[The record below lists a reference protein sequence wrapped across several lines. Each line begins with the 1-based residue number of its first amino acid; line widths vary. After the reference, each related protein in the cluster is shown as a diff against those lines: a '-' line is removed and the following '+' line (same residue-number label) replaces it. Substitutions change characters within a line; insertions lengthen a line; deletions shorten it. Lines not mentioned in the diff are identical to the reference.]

1 MTTATLLA
9 AGLAGAAVLVARP
22 LPDAALRRLRASP
35 ARAAGEIATGREVAS
50 GPDLPAVLLTYGP
63 AVAGLVAAV
72 ALATGRGLL
81 AVVVVAAAIAF
92 LAPGRRA
99 AAADAAHA
107 ATVGRDLPQV
117 AELVASCLHAGAAP
131 VEALDV
137 VCRHVGGPV
146 AEVLQPVTAAL
157 RLGID
162 PDVAWSAPPIRGAP
176 APVRR
181 LARAMSR
188 ASLTGAP
195 LAATLTS
202 LAAEERE
209 RLRLAAEAAARRAAV
224 RAVGPLGLCFLP
236 AFLLV
241 GVVPVVAAVAG
252 RVLTDVS

>member
-1 MTTATLLA
+1 MTALLA

-22 LPDAALRRLRASP
+22 LPGAALRRLRAAP
-35 ARAAGEIATGREVAS
+35 PRAGSDTAS
-50 GPDLPAVLLTYGP
+50 GPDVATGPDVPAVLRTYGP
-63 AVAGLVAAV
+63 GAAGLVAAV
-72 ALATGRGLL
+72 ALVTGRGLL
-81 AVVVVAAAIAF
+81 AVLVVAAAVAL
-92 LAPGRRA
+92 LAPSRRA
-99 AAADAAHA
+99 AAAEAARD

-131 VEALDV
+131 VDALDV

-146 AEVLQPVTAAL
+146 AAVLQPVTAAL

-162 PDVAWSAPPIRGAP
+162 PDVAWSAPAVRSAP

-188 ASLTGAP
+188 ASRTGAP
-195 LAATLTS
+195 LAATVAS
-202 LAAEERE
+202 LAAQERE
-209 RLRLAAEAAARRAAV
+209 RLRLGAEAAARRAAV

-241 GVVPVVAAVAG
+241 GVVPVVVAVAG
-252 RVLTDVS
+252 RVLVDVS

>member
-1 MTTATLLA
+1 MTAATLLA
-9 AGLAGAAVLVARP
+9 AGLAGAAALVARP
-22 LPDAALRRLRASP
+22 LPGAALRRLRGGP
-35 ARAAGEIATGREVAS
+35 ARARGEGAGGAEAAA
-50 GPDLPAVLLTYGP
+50 GPALPAVLRSYGP
-63 AVAGLVAAV
+63 GAAGLLAAAAWVA
-72 ALATGRGLL
+72 GRGLL
-81 AVVVVAAAIAF
+81 AVLVVAAAVAL

-99 AAADAAHA
+99 AAADAARA
-107 ATVGRDLPQV
+107 AAVGRDLPQV
-117 AELVASCLHAGAAP
+117 AELVASCLEAGAAP
-131 VEALDV
+131 ADALDV

-162 PDVAWSAPPIRGAP
+162 ADVAWSAPAVRSAP

-188 ASLTGAP
+188 ASRTGAP
-195 LAATLTS
+195 LAATVAS

-209 RLRLAAEAAARRAAV
+209 RLRLGAEAAARRAAV

-241 GVVPVVAAVAG
+241 GVVPVVVAVAG
-252 RVLTDVS
+252 RVLSDAS